1 VRSVLIGVVQRE
13 RDLAVQRIRGD
24 NLLPKEKAGSIA
36 VRDRIDKKYKQLET
50 EIGDL
55 RSKLAMRTN
64 SKTQNQNLTKNLLSQ
79 LQSLKGI
86 TYI

>member
-1 VRSVLIGVVQRE
+1 M
-13 RDLAVQRIRGD
+13 AVQRIRGD

-36 VRDRIDKKYKQLET
+36 VRDRIDKKYKQLES

-55 RSKLAMRTN
+55 KSKLSMRTN
-64 SKTQNQNLTKNLLSQ
+64 SKAHNQNLTKNLLSQ

-86 TYI
+86 AFCLI